1 MTAGYLRRVPD
12 ADPHGDLEVADVAD
26 VRMLGEEEQAFTGAA
41 ATRIVDIGGGG
52 VPRPCRVLA
61 FAE

>member
-12 ADPHGDLEVADVAD
+12 ADPHGDLEVAD

-52 VPRPCRVLA
+52 VPSPCRVLA